1 MSDDTISNAL
11 KMMPYGFYA
20 FTTKSDDDAN
30 IMVVNWVSQMS
41 FSPRLI
47 AVGIQNYCHSY
58 GVVSAGGVFG
68 LNIFLQ
74 ADEEAIKPALG
85 GRAKRP
91 DKMKEAHFTPAPQTG
106 VPVLAGA
113 AAFIECKVTQIV
125 NIGGDHDIV
134 VGEAI
139 NAEITKEGG
148 PPDVLSLTKMGWSYA
163 G

>member
-1 MSDDTISNAL
+1 MSDDSISNAL

-30 IMVVNWVSQMS
+30 IMVVNWVSQVS
-41 FSPRLI
+41 FSPRLL

-58 GVVSAGGVFG
+58 GVVKAGGVFG

-74 ADEEAIKPALG
+74 ADEEALKPALG
-85 GRAKRP
+85 GRAKKP
-91 DKMKEAHFTPAPQTG
+91 DKMKEADTVPAPVTG
-106 VPVLAGA
+106 VPVMAGA
-113 AAFIECKVTQIV
+113 AAFIECKVRQIV
-125 NIGGDHDIV
+125 DIGGDHDIV

-139 NAEITKEGG
+139 NAEIVKEAA
-148 PPDVLSLTKMGWSYA
+148 PPDVLSLTQMGWSYA